1 MAEDRRV
8 RPTQEPETAA
18 AAAVSPD
25 ALYRMA
31 FACSPTA
38 LALLNPAQQLVA
50 ANEAWLRL
58 FGVGQAGDL
67 ASLPVLADIGAS
79 TDPPAALTRFEVPYD
94 FDAVRRAG
102 RYPTARQGQVWLDV
116 QVAPMGNTA
125 VGGAGFL
132 VLVQET
138 TARRQAQ
145 HDLLEAN
152 RELEAA
158 TVRANEMAV
167 AAELASIAKS
177 EFVANMSHEI
187 RTPMNGVIGMAGL
200 LLDTDLSDEQR
211 HYAELVRSSGEALL
225 SLLNDILDFSKIE
238 ARKVD
243 LEILDFDLQGMLDDF
258 AATMALRAH
267 DKGLE
272 LVCSID
278 LDVPTRLRGDPGRLR
293 QVLTNLVGNAIKF
306 TQKGE
311 VAIRVSC
318 AADDGGGAADAGE
331 GTDRRAP
338 QDPGALST
346 ADGDSVLLR
355 FCVRDTG
362 IGIPASELDAVF
374 EMFTQVDASTTREY
388 GGTGLGLAISRQ
400 LAQLMGGRI
409 GVASRPGEGS
419 EFWFTARL
427 ACVADLA
434 ALPPVA
440 IAELTGLRVLVVDDN
455 ATAREIL
462 RIRLGAWGLVTTEA
476 TNGATALQCL
486 YEAVADGA
494 PFRLALV
501 DMHMPG
507 MDGEA
512 LGRAVRADRRLDATR
527 LVLLTSLGTR
537 GDARRCHDVGYAG
550 YATKPVRHEELLA
563 VLRQVLA
570 GADGAPR
577 PLVTR
582 HTARDI
588 ARPSAGPRRGRV
600 LLAEDNITNQQVAL
614 GIVRKMGLTADA
626 VANGREVIQA
636 LATMPYD
643 VVLMD
648 VQMPEMDGLEAT
660 RCIRDP
666 ASAVRNHDI
675 PVIAMTAHTLQGYR
689 QRCLEAG
696 MNDYLAKPVSPQ
708 ALATM
713 LERWLPPGEEATP
726 ATTPLAATAQAADPA
741 PRPAP
746 GQAAMAM
753 AGPTP
758 HAPLPVAADAAPNGA
773 TFASSGPGTGA
784 ATGRAPAATP
794 GAATVKA
801 PSRAPAAPAPAADLT
816 APATTPI
823 ERAEGTEPPLADGP
837 IAGRPAPRNEAD
849 RGEAAGGPGVVFDAE
864 GLRERTLG
872 DDDLARTVATVF
884 VADLAQR
891 LDQLADLLA
900 AGDLTGA
907 TRQAHAI
914 KGAAGSAGAP
924 TVQAAAWV
932 MEQVTRDGDATAA
945 EQCLARLRA
954 EALCFRLALG
964 DPWPEATIGDPPTA
978 TAPPQRPEDRSC

>member
-1 MAEDRRV
+1 MTEDRCADATR
-8 RPTQEPETAA
+8 QSETAA
-18 AAAVSPD
+18 AGAD
-25 ALYRMA
+25 TLYRMA
-31 FACSPTA
+31 FVCSPTA
-38 LALLNPAQQLVA
+38 LALLDPAQHLVA

-58 FGVGQAGDL
+58 FGVGHPRDL
-67 ASLPVLADIGAS
+67 AGLLPLTEIGA
-79 TDPPAALTRFEVPYD
+79 TAAQLGAVATGLTRFETPYD

-102 RYPTARQGQVWLDV
+102 RYPTNRQGQVWLEV
-116 QVAPMGNTA
+116 QVAPMRDAA
-125 VGGAGFL
+125 VGEAGFL

-145 HDLLEAN
+145 RELLEAN
-152 RELEAA
+152 RELETA

-243 LEILDFDLQGMLDDF
+243 LEILDFDLQALLDDF

-272 LVCSID
+272 LICSLD
-278 LDVPTRLRGDPGRLR
+278 LEVPTRLRGDPGRLR

-311 VAIRVSC
+311 VAIRVSRDSAAGEV
-318 AADDGGGAADAGE
+318 AADQSSGTEPGA
-331 GTDRRAP
+331 P
-338 QDPGALST
+338 MDPGELSD
-346 ADGDSVLLR
+346 ADGASVLLR
-355 FCVRDTG
+355 FSVRDTG
-362 IGIPASELDAVF
+362 IGIPASEFDSVF
-374 EMFTQVDASTTREY
+374 EMFTQVDASTTRQY

-419 EFWFTARL
+419 EFWFTARM
-427 ACVADLA
+427 AYVAALA
-434 ALPPVA
+434 AAPLVGLD
-440 IAELTGLRVLVVDDN
+440 ELAGVRALVVDDN

-462 RIRLGAWGLVTTEA
+462 RKRLGAWGLATTEA
-476 TNGATALQCL
+476 GNGATALQCL
-486 YEAVADGA
+486 YEALAEGT
-494 PFRLALV
+494 PFRLALI

-527 LVLLTSLGTR
+527 MVLLTSLGTR
-537 GDARRCHDVGYAG
+537 GDARRCHDVGYAA
-550 YATKPVRHEELLA
+550 YTTKPVRHEELLA

-570 GADGAPR
+570 GPDGTPR

-582 HTARDI
+582 HTARDTV
-588 ARPSAGPRRGRV
+588 RPSPGPRRGRV

-614 GIVRKMGLTADA
+614 GIVRKLGLTADA
-626 VANGREVIQA
+626 VANGREVLQA
-636 LATMPYD
+636 LATVPYD
-643 VVLMD
+643 LVLMD

-666 ASAVRNHDI
+666 GSTVRNHDI

-713 LERWLPPGEEATP
+713 LERWLPTSDET
-726 ATTPLAATAQAADPA
+726 
-741 PRPAP
+741 
-746 GQAAMAM
+746 
-753 AGPTP
+753 
-758 HAPLPVAADAAPNGA
+758 
-773 TFASSGPGTGA
+773 
-784 ATGRAPAATP
+784 APAAAPGPAPVTDAGRATAGVTP
-794 GAATVKA
+794 PVPGTT
-801 PSRAPAAPAPAADLT
+801 PTAPAAAPADP
-816 APATTPI
+816 PACP
-823 ERAEGTEPPLADGP
+823 EPPLDPGP
-837 IAGRPAPRNEAD
+837 TMRRPAIPVGDGRTET
-849 RGEAAGGPGVVFDAE
+849 AAGPETVFDAA
-864 GLRERTLG
+864 GLRERTLD
-872 DDDLARTVATVF
+872 DDDLAQTIAVAF
-884 VADLAQR
+884 VIDLAQR
-891 LDQLADLLA
+891 LDQLGEALA
-900 AGDLTGA
+900 AGDLAGA
-907 TRQAHAI
+907 ARQAHTV
-914 KGAAGSAGAP
+914 KGAAASVGAQA
-924 TVQAAAWV
+924 VQAAAWG
-932 MEQVTRDGDATAA
+932 MEQVTRDRDAAAA
-945 EQCLARLRA
+945 ERCLARLRV
-954 EALCFRLALG
+954 EAPRFRQAVCEQ
-964 DPWPEATIGDPPTA
+964 WPDAVIGDSFPA
-978 TAPPQRPEDRSC
+978 ADAR